1 MNYIIFAIISLTSF
15 ISAQLVLFL
24 IFNRNKIHLKG
35 FLGLICAVFLYSLF
49 YLFEILAPS
58 LSWMKLFASVQYI
71 GILSIPAFW
80 VIMSLQYTNKGKY
93 INKYLYTALFVLPVF
108 LVLLNI
114 TNDHHHLFYLNYSA
128 DIINNLS
135 IAEIE
140 PGLGYRISM
149 GYINVCFFIGNFF
162 YLHFYFKG
170 SKVYKKRS
178 LIILATS
185 FIPWTGYWIYM
196 LKLIPIKIDFVP
208 IFLAILSLVYT
219 CAIFRS
225 NIFETTVIA
234 RSFVFDNIAE
244 SIFVLDEN
252 NQIIDMNRKAEE
264 TFDIKSVLVFSKKI
278 EEIFQDNPLFIKQL
292 CNEAAV
298 KFECEMQIKN
308 SIRYFKCEVTPIHC
322 RENKG
327 KVVVLSENTEQ
338 VLLIKKL
345 EYYGTTDLLTGVY
358 NRNYFYKIAKEKVD
372 FSKDSKLISIIM
384 MDLDLFKVVND
395 TYGHSAGDLIL
406 KKVMRT
412 CLATLGP
419 EAYIGRYGGE
429 EFILLL
435 EGVMEDEA
443 MQIAEGLRVQIEQL
457 KINYNNEIIHI
468 TSSFGVYSG
477 TDQNLESMIQFADK
491 ALYEAKK
498 TGRNKV
504 VSAKAIM
511 SNSTYFKN

>member
-1 MNYIIFAIISLTSF
+1 MNYIIFALISLTTY

-24 IFNRNKIHLKG
+24 IFNKNKIHLKG
-35 FLGLICAVFLYSLF
+35 FLGLICSVFLYNLF
-49 YLFEILAPS
+49 YLFEIVAPS

-80 VIMSLQYTNKGKY
+80 VIMSLQYTNKEKY
-93 INKYLYTALFVLPVF
+93 INKHLYTALFLLPAF

-114 TNDHHHLFYLNYSA
+114 TNDQHHLFYLNYSA

-162 YLHFYFKG
+162 YLHFYLKG

-178 LIILATS
+178 FIILVTS
-185 FIPWTGYWIYM
+185 FIPWIGYWIYM
-196 LKLIPIKIDFVP
+196 LKLIPINFDFVP
-208 IFLAILSLVYT
+208 IFLAILSLLYT

-264 TFDIKSVLVFSKKI
+264 TFNIKSVLVFSKNI
-278 EEIFQDNPLFIKQL
+278 EEVFQDNLLVKQL

-298 KFECEMQIKN
+298 KFDCEMPINN
-308 SIRYFKCEVTPIHC
+308 SVHYFKCEVTPIHC
-322 RENKG
+322 RDNKG

-384 MDLDLFKVVND
+384 MDLDLFKAVND
-395 TYGHSAGDLIL
+395 TYGHSAGDLVL

-429 EFILLL
+429 EFIILL
-435 EGVMEDEA
+435 EGVMEDKT
-443 MQIAEGLRVQIEQL
+443 MQIAEGLRVQIEEL
-457 KINYNNEIIHI
+457 KINYNNELIHI
-468 TSSFGVYSG
+468 TSSFGVYCG
-477 TDQNLESMIQFADK
+477 TNHNLEFMIQVADK

-504 VSAKAIM
+504 ISAREL
-511 SNSTYFKN
+511 